1 MAAGRGSGPLTGAPA
16 GRDTIEP
23 LGLHM
28 CGWAE
33 DNHGCPWDSQTGYK
47 IASRMQRRRKKP
59 SVVRK
64 ETKETVARLSW
75 AGRAS
80 PEVAGCEDTH
90 VRVCRQSSPAPAGGP
105 PLTWVG
111 FHPGPWFPPG
121 VVGPQAA
128 KQSSPTRCASVPR
141 MEKKSGSGPKRN

>member
-1 MAAGRGSGPLTGAPA
+1 M
-16 GRDTIEP
+16 
-23 LGLHM
+23 
-28 CGWAE
+28 
-33 DNHGCPWDSQTGYK
+33 
-47 IASRMQRRRKKP
+47 
-59 SVVRK
+59 
-64 ETKETVARLSW
+64 VARLSPDGLPE
-75 AGRAS
+75 ARLGRVGPPPKSLAVRT
-80 PEVAGCEDTH
+80 PM
-90 VRVCRQSSPAPAGGP
+90 RVCRQSSPAPAGGP